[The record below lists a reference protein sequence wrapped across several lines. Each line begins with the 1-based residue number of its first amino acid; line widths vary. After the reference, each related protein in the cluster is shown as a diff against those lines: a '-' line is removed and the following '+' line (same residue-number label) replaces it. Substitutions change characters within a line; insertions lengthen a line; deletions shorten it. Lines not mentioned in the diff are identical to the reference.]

1 MSYTSKGLSGYRS
14 ENVAT
19 LQIATATV
27 TSVVHAVLALI
38 LIESDHDSGSG
49 GSDSGGMNTQGY
61 LLVSTNGGLN
71 QMRAAVSTVD
81 PGVEPGQSA
90 FSINSIGV

>member
-1 MSYTSKGLSGYRS
+1 M
-14 ENVAT
+14 
-19 LQIATATV
+19 
-27 TSVVHAVLALI
+27 HAVLNFI
-38 LIESDHDSGSG
+38 LIEINHDSGCG

-81 PGVEPGQSA
+81 PGVKSGQSA
-90 FSINSIGV
+90 SSNNSIGV